1 MAKTCTQ
8 IRNVR
13 VINGRENVLTEPQ
26 DVLIEGNLISRIAPA
41 GKELPSLEAKVIDG
55 TGHIMTPGFIEGH
68 SHLMFQMPIFEGLFA
83 DEYHIALTSVEQVRS
98 VLMQGFTTVRDL
110 AGNTFSLKRAIDRG
124 MLPGPRIYPSGAM
137 ISQTSGHAD
146 QRPRNAP
153 MKMTC
158 SCMSLLTPM
167 GGHMVIA
174 DGVDE
179 VLGAVREQLRQGA
192 SQIKIAVGGGTGSQ
206 HDPLDVVEF
215 TASEIQAA
223 VDAAGDWNTYVS
235 AHVYNPR
242 GILRAVKAGV
252 RSIEHG
258 NLVDQAALE
267 AMAENNVWLSP
278 QVLTYTVYPPGYTPD
293 QKLKHDEAFAAIDR
307 MFKLTQKIGFKKIAF
322 GTDVICDP
330 KMMANLGQ
338 EFVLRSQWF
347 EPAEILRQ
355 ATSQNAEL
363 LAMSGPRNPY
373 PGALGVIEEG
383 ALADLLVMRGNPLSD
398 LSILTRPTEN
408 LAVIMKDGQLFKNEL
423 TARPA

>member
-1 MAKTCTQ
+1 MAETSTL

-13 VINGRENVLTEPQ
+13 VLDGRENVLSPPRDILVQGHLIARISDAGEPPP
-26 DVLIEGNLISRIAPA
+26 PA
-41 GKELPSLEAKVIDG
+41 DAAVIDA

-68 SHLMFQMPIFEGLFA
+68 SHLMFQMPILEGLFA

-124 MLPGPRIYPSGAM
+124 VLPGPRIYPSGAM

-146 QRPRNAP
+146 QRPLNAP

-158 SCMSLLTPM
+158 SCMSLLTPL

-206 HDPLDVVEF
+206 NDPLDVVQYTMAEM
-215 TASEIQAA
+215 QAA

-235 AHVYNPR
+235 AHVYNPK

-252 RSIEHG
+252 RAIEHG
-258 NLVDQAALE
+258 NLVDEAALT
-267 AMAENNVWLSP
+267 AMAENDVWLSP
-278 QVLTYTVYPPGYTPD
+278 QVLTYTVYPPGYTPA
-293 QKLKHDEAFAAIDR
+293 QKRKHDEAYAAIDR
-307 MFKLTQKIGFKKIAF
+307 MFTLTRKIGFTRIAF

-330 KMMANLGQ
+330 KLMANLGQ

-355 ATSQNAEL
+355 ATWQNAQL
-363 LAMSGPRNPY
+363 LALSGPRNPY
-373 PGALGVIEEG
+373 PGTLGVIEEG
-383 ALADLLVMRGNPLSD
+383 ALADLLVMRGNPLAD
-398 LSILTRPTEN
+398 LSILTRPAEN

-423 TARPA
+423 AQPAI